1 MVKFSKQFEGQLVPE
16 WKEAFVDYWQLKK
29 DIKKIHV
36 LDNQNKD
43 SKKQKSA
50 FQNAIVSSLRKY
62 TFLGSKPREPRVIQ
76 VLSATLNPLSF
87 FSLWFIPFLMH
98 AFFFYNC
105 DLGSSKACSL

>member
-98 AFFFYNC
+98 AFF
-105 DLGSSKACSL
+105 L